1 MAKYLRHQA
10 WADAKPGVTPDIV
23 KKKADKRK
31 QQRER
36 ASAKSA
42 AASAASGTAVSA
54 DSAIPPPPPP
64 PPPPS
69 SWDNVTVP
77 PPPPDEEPRS
87 SDRPLEGL
95 KILVKVYGV
104 KPISNGRIGSID
116 FWTDCA
122 GFGDLQK
129 DARLQEH
136 VGLHEEIIEMVTC
149 HQDME
154 DILAKLAEFLSSCSP
169 AASVTVGTFC
179 KAKGQESVAVSSLL
193 SQAMF
198 CLGADVRSVYAE
210 RKGFFG
216 LCATCTRCMPTQRK
230 ADLAIEIS
238 DRLLASEATI
248 RISE

>member
-23 KKKADKRK
+23 KKKADKGK

-54 DSAIPPPPPP
+54 DSAIPPP

-136 VGLHEEIIEMVTC
+136 VGLHEKIIEMVTC

-154 DILAKLAEFLSSCSP
+154 DILAELAEFLSSCSP

-179 KAKGQESVAVSSLL
+179 KAKGQGSVAVSSLL

>member
-1 MAKYLRHQA
+1 
-10 WADAKPGVTPDIV
+10 
-23 KKKADKRK
+23 
-31 QQRER
+31 
-36 ASAKSA
+36 
-42 AASAASGTAVSA
+42 
-54 DSAIPPPPPP
+54 
-64 PPPPS
+64 
-69 SWDNVTVP
+69 VTVP

-104 KPISNGRIGSID
+104 KPISNGRIDSID
-116 FWTDCA
+116 FWIDCA

-179 KAKGQESVAVSSLL
+179 KAKGQGSVAVSSLL

-210 RKGFFG
+210 TEGFFG

-238 DRLLASEATI
+238 DRLLAYL
-248 RISE
+248 R